1 MRENGKE
8 QCLGDKKRDK
18 KESEVQE
25 GLRVLQMKEV
35 PENPK
40 VSVSPRL
47 QMKVPESLDR
57 SEVLP
62 HFPERNCGAEAHAP
76 GD

>member
-47 QMKVPESLDR
+47 QMKVPESLD
-57 SEVLP
+57 SA
-62 HFPERNCGAEAHAP
+62 N
-76 GD
+76 